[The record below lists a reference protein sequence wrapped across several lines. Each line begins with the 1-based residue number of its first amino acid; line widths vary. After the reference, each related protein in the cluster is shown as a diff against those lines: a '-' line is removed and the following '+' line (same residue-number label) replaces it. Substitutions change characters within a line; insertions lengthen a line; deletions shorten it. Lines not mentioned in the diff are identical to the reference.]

1 MKLVV
6 LGNESLDALQA
17 MVLSSFADVS
27 QGSRP
32 DTDLQVPMCTGNN
45 HITSLFLCAVTFSK
59 FLLNSCVNPSL
70 NPCCSL
76 SMPGAWC
83 AV

>member
-1 MKLVV
+1 MSVSPEQNMKLVV

-32 DTDLQVPMCTGNN
+32 DTHLQVGK
-45 HITSLFLCAVTFSK
+45 TSMYILYHECICMV
-59 FLLNSCVNPSL
+59 CV
-70 NPCCSL
+70 
-76 SMPGAWC
+76 
-83 AV
+83 

>member
-1 MKLVV
+1 MVPLSVSPEQNMKLVV

-32 DTDLQVPMCTGNN
+32 DTDLQVRV
-45 HITSLFLCAVTFSK
+45 L
-59 FLLNSCVNPSL
+59 
-70 NPCCSL
+70 
-76 SMPGAWC
+76 
-83 AV
+83 